1 MAKKLLEA
9 QVDDGEDGKT
19 NGVLQH
25 YAYRAITFA
34 ERFLT
39 SQPPCPEQAGRWFHT
54 ALVFLEVL
62 KAGARLEFTDELE
75 RVRLYASQKTR
86 MYSHL
91 LGNLVPL
98 NADKDVRD
106 LYDFEDDKPA
116 LGQGSYGIVIKAT
129 HKQTGQHFAC
139 KILFVNRAST
149 NSAKE
154 ITKLHSE
161 VSIMRELDHP
171 HIVRLREVFYARRRI
186 YLIMDLCTGGN
197 LLDFMKR
204 HPNHPDSEPMAKDF
218 LRQMLY
224 AIKYLHEHQIVHRD
238 LKLENWLLQSSH
250 HSRQL
255 KLIDF
260 GLSKFFNKNELMVQS
275 VGSLYY
281 VAPEVLENGY
291 SETCDMWSVG
301 VIAYMLL
308 FGRPPFWGNNNDQM
322 RARIKNAQY
331 SFPHDMRVS
340 KCAKDFVQML
350 LVKDTAKRMTAHEAL
365 NHFFL
370 VEDDLSEGGG
380 GGSLQSL
387 LARNKG
393 LLPLS
398 ATVSSSLS
406 SSSSISTGLS
416 CTLTRAGFEEE
427 EEEGVPHDQV
437 LSSLVEFSAFGT
449 LKRLILEVMAFNL
462 TPIQIENL
470 GRVFRAIDKKQ
481 KGTISLEDIK
491 DYLMNEDEEVLIPQG
506 IEVQMNAVEKILT
519 SRKSH
524 HEINYNDFVAAVM
537 WRRIQYDEEKMH
549 MVFEALDVHRQG
561 FLTPDSIRQVVGLDK
576 NQEEID
582 RMFKEADVN
591 TDGCID
597 YSDFVKN
604 WKRHV
609 VDVQYTPMV
618 KKIDRKSV
626 V

>member
-1 MAKKLLEA
+1 
-9 QVDDGEDGKT
+9 
-19 NGVLQH
+19 
-25 YAYRAITFA
+25 
-34 ERFLT
+34 
-39 SQPPCPEQAGRWFHT
+39 
-54 ALVFLEVL
+54 
-62 KAGARLEFTDELE
+62 
-75 RVRLYASQKTR
+75 

-204 HPNHPDSEPMAKDF
+204 HPNHPDSEAMAKDF

-224 AIKYLHEHQIVHRD
+224 AVKYLHEHQIVHRD
-238 LKLENWLLQSSH
+238 LKLENWLLQSPH
-250 HSRQL
+250 QSRQL

-281 VAPEVLENGY
+281 VAPEVLENAY
-291 SETCDMWSVG
+291 SEACDMWSIG

-331 SFPHDMRVS
+331 SFPPDLRVS
-340 KCAKDFVQML
+340 KSAKDFVQLL

-370 VEDDLSEGGG
+370 FEDNSGGAGGGVGGG
-380 GGSLQSL
+380 GGSSLSL
-387 LARNKG
+387 LARNRA

-398 ATVSSSLS
+398 VTASSSSSSSSSTSTGTFLEGGREGGVWVGCGGRGRGRVVRACIDFLLLFAANTKSDSCPILSLS
-406 SSSSISTGLS
+406 SSRS
-416 CTLTRAGFEEE
+416 
-427 EEEGVPHDQV
+427 
-437 LSSLVEFSAFGT
+437 
-449 LKRLILEVMAFNL
+449 FN
-462 TPIQIENL
+462 
-470 GRVFRAIDKKQ
+470 
-481 KGTISLEDIK
+481 
-491 DYLMNEDEEVLIPQG
+491 
-506 IEVQMNAVEKILT
+506 
-519 SRKSH
+519 
-524 HEINYNDFVAAVM
+524 
-537 WRRIQYDEEKMH
+537 
-549 MVFEALDVHRQG
+549 
-561 FLTPDSIRQVVGLDK
+561 
-576 NQEEID
+576 
-582 RMFKEADVN
+582 
-591 TDGCID
+591 
-597 YSDFVKN
+597 
-604 WKRHV
+604 
-609 VDVQYTPMV
+609 
-618 KKIDRKSV
+618 
-626 V
+626 